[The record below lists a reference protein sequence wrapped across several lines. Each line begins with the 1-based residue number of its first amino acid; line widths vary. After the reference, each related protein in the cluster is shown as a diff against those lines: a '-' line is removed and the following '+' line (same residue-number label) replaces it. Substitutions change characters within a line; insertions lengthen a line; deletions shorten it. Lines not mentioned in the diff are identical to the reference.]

1 MIKVETLGGIDVAK
15 LNPVLKVNA
24 EVANYQFV
32 TDANGILYLVC
43 NTLTGDDSYREG
55 IKFAANTYLNG
66 YEVKAWEG
74 LKLVVDEA
82 HIKYGVG
89 ENYDNITAGTTIL
102 KVDSTTGKLEIAQ
115 STPTSGIYFKVT
127 DKCRL
132 TGKAV
137 KVLVVADVAGATTL
151 AGLTDVDTTGA
162 TNGQVLKY
170 DGSAWKPAADA
181 TE

>member
-74 LKLVVDEA
+74 LKLVIDEA

-89 ENYDNITAGTTIL
+89 EDYDDIVLEDTANSVAATIL
-102 KVDSTTGKLEIAQ
+102 TVDSTTGKLEIAQ

-137 KVLVVADVAGATTL
+137 KVLVVVVDKDTVA
-151 AGLTDVDTTGA
+151 
-162 TNGQVLKY
+162 NG
-170 DGSAWKPAADA
+170 
-181 TE
+181 